1 MVATPRPVADADARV
16 YARAMDRRRHR
27 WRGTLAAVVGFALAA
42 CRPTPEPPPRRDAPT
57 TPLRDE
63 AIRGP
68 IPADA
73 RVTDWVIDVTLDAEA
88 HRIDAT
94 ARLRWT
100 NRGPNPVAVLP
111 MHQYLSGYRA
121 ADTAWM
127 RDGLHAGRTA
137 GIDPDH
143 AWGWVDVTD
152 IVRHRGGGD
161 GDADAVQE
169 VSWAERDEPS
179 LLDVQL
185 GEAVAPGQTVDL
197 ELTFST
203 HLPKVFARTG
213 FAGPFHMVGQ
223 WLPKPCVQHEDGTF
237 ADDPFTFHSEFFSD
251 FGHWKVTLDVPATYV
266 IGATGVRVD
275 GSVTGDRRVETY
287 EADMV
292 HHFAWAAGPDLVVWD
307 GEHEGIQIRQLLP
320 PDAVAD
326 APMHHDAVVA
336 ALDSMQAR
344 FGPYP
349 WTTVTV
355 IHPPP
360 GAGPAGGMEYPTLF
374 TTNRRRRLPPLLE
387 ALGFVDRFSGAFVTI
402 HEFGHQYF
410 QGILASNEFAQPW
423 LDEGMNSLSN
433 TLVYLDRYAD
443 EPEPW
448 IVRLAGQPFHILDGV
463 RVQQRFAG
471 DLEAVD
477 QSAAGFDPSVG
488 GYGATVYRKT
498 TAIMLTL
505 RALVGA
511 EAFDAA
517 LKAYAMKWR
526 FRHPTGHDLIDA
538 LAEGIGEQVDVSEPG
553 ADGSVVRL
561 SVRDYLT
568 QTLGRADHLDYA
580 VRRAGQRPGPS
591 QAGHHRAEDGS
602 LRDDGP
608 PQLEPSEAFT
618 VIERHGGLSVPVQIE
633 ATFDDG
639 TTERVTWD
647 GVARHVTLHWPD
659 RTLRRV
665 TIDPDGRLFLETRR
679 INNTRYADGVDPNTS
694 LGDVAGNL
702 AQAIAL
708 GVLAGVGP

>member
-1 MVATPRPVADADARV
+1 ML
-16 YARAMDRRRHR
+16 
-27 WRGTLAAVVGFALAA
+27 GA
-42 CRPTPEPPPRRDAPT
+42 CRPTPEPPPPAEPPAS
-57 TPLRDE
+57 PLRDVSV
-63 AIRGP
+63 RGS
-68 IPADA
+68 IPDEA
-73 RVTDWVIDVTLDAEA
+73 RVTDWVISATLDAEA
-88 HRIDAT
+88 HRVDAT

-100 NRGPNPVAVLP
+100 NRGPEPVAVLP
-111 MHQYLSGYRA
+111 MHLYLNGFRA

-127 RDGLHAGRTA
+127 REGLHAGRTS
-137 GIDPDH
+137 GIDVDH

-152 IVRHRGGGD
+152 IVRHAAPDDEGT
-161 GDADAVQE
+161 E

-179 LLDVQL
+179 LMDIEL

-203 HLPKVFARTG
+203 QLPAVFARTG
-213 FAGPFHMVGQ
+213 FAGPFHLVGQ
-223 WLPKPCVQHEDGTF
+223 WLPKPCVQYDDGTF

-251 FGHWKVTLDVPATYV
+251 FGHWKVTLDVPAKFV
-266 IGATGVRVD
+266 VGATGTRID
-275 GSVTGDRRVETY
+275 GSITGDRRVETY

-307 GEHEGIQIRQLLP
+307 GEHEGIRIRQLLP

-326 APMHHDAVVA
+326 APLHHDAVVA

-349 WTTVTV
+349 WSTITV

-360 GAGPAGGMEYPTLF
+360 GASAAGGMEYPTLF
-374 TTNRRRRLPPLLE
+374 TTNRRRQLPPLLE
-387 ALGFVDRFSGAFVTI
+387 ALGFRDRFSGAFVTI

-410 QGILASNEFAQPW
+410 QGMLASNEFAQPW

-433 TLVYLDRYAD
+433 ALVYLDRYAD
-443 EPEPW
+443 ETDPW
-448 IVRLAGQPFHILDGV
+448 VVQLAGQSFSILDGV

-477 QSAAGFDPSVG
+477 QSAAGFDPTVG

-505 RALVGA
+505 RALAGA

-517 LKAYAMKWR
+517 LKAYAHKWR
-526 FRHPTGHDLIDA
+526 FRHPTGDDLVDA
-538 LAEGIGEQVDVSEPG
+538 LVEGIGETIEVSEP
-553 ADGSVVRL
+553 APDGSVVRL
-561 SVRDYLT
+561 SVRDYLRT
-568 QTLGRADHLDYA
+568 TLSQADELDYA
-580 VRRAGQRPGPS
+580 VREIGRQTGAS
-591 QAGHHRAEDGS
+591 TAGHHRAQDGS

-608 PQLEPSEAFT
+608 PSLDPTEAFA
-618 VIERHGGLSVPVQIE
+618 VIVRHGGLSVPVEIE

-639 TTERVTWD
+639 TSERVTWD
-647 GVARHVTLHWPD
+647 GVDRHVTLTWPD

-665 TIDPDGRLFLETRR
+665 TIDPDGRLFLEMRR
-679 INNTRYADGVDPNTS
+679 TNNTRWAADVEPDETVEE
-694 LGDVAGNL
+694 VAADL
-702 AQAIAL
+702 AQAVAL
-708 GVLAGVGP
+708 GLLAGVGP